1 MFYAIAVVLVLIA
14 DQALKYWVSLNIE
27 LNVGE
32 QALIPGVIKLVNI
45 HNSGAAFGLLSG
57 GSWRWVF
64 VVIAVVFT
72 VVVIYALKRD
82 LIHGKLGRWA
92 AVGVLAGS
100 IGNCID
106 RVAYGYVVDM
116 FKFEFL
122 GDSRLNAIFNVA
134 DVFISCCGILFCLY
148 ILFGHEY
155 KTAKTE
161 PDEYE
166 DDRPVRSARTA
177 RSSGGSHAKSSGSH
191 TRAAQSARTP
201 AREARSERPV
211 QEPRRENVSERTRIP
226 VQQPRPQRR
235 PTAQQ
240 VRSIDPNDPFAEWEQ
255 QRAPASSKPAEPVRP
270 AAPRPARPAAQVK
283 SEAAPEVRSEPAPRA
298 PARSAEPAKP
308 KKGEYEFTLEEILAE
323 FSDK

>member
-134 DVFISCCGILFCLY
+134 DVFISCCGVLFCLY
-148 ILFGHEY
+148 IIFGGENSL
-155 KTAKTE
+155 AAAGEEDGE
-161 PDEYE
+161 PAPK
-166 DDRPVRSARTA
+166 RR
-177 RSSGGSHAKSSGSH
+177 SGSH
-191 TRAAQSARTP
+191 SAGSHSKKPQARRPAAKEAPRAQRPSAEPRTRIPVKEYSPRPSGARP
-201 AREARSERPV
+201 ARPVEPRAVDSKNPFAEWENAPRPAQPKPEAEPRPAAERRSAPEPRPARPV
-211 QEPRRENVSERTRIP
+211 QEPRPS
-226 VQQPRPQRR
+226 QPRP
-235 PTAQQ
+235 
-240 VRSIDPNDPFAEWEQ
+240 
-255 QRAPASSKPAEPVRP
+255 APK
-270 AAPRPARPAAQVK
+270 
-283 SEAAPEVRSEPAPRA
+283 PRA
-298 PARSAEPAKP
+298 AET
-308 KKGEYEFTLEEILAE
+308 EFSLEDILAE